1 MMASPARNPVRSYP
15 CGILEQAYREL
26 VAEGHSVTKQA
37 PSAISSEQ
45 DTAAAGRPLL
55 GL

>member
-1 MMASPARNPVRSYP
+1 MPSAGRNRVHSYP

-26 VAEGHSVTKQA
+26 VAEGHSVIKQA

-45 DTAAAGRPLL
+45 DTAAASRPLQ